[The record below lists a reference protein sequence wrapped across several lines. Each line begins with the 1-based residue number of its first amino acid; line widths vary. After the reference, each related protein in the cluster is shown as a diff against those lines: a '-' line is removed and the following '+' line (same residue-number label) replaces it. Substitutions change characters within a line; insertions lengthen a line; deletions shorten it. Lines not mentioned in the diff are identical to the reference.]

1 MKIRLIR
8 YITLTAISF
17 SIGAIAVA
25 QEPVDSLAVYLEQAA
40 RNNPQLQSDFMMYKA
55 SMEKIPQAG
64 AFADPELEI
73 GYFFKPME
81 TLMGKQVADF
91 TFMQMFPWFG
101 TRKAARSEATEM
113 ARMAYE
119 KFRESRNNLWYE
131 VKAQWYQLSN
141 LNEEYKTTQA
151 NIALLHQLE
160 ELALRRFSA
169 PSFQGSAPDAS
180 MSSGT
185 SSGKNAG
192 NATPPSSGMSGMS
205 GMGNTSPTVTTSTPS
220 SSSAGM
226 TSTSGMSGMGGGSM
240 GTTVG
245 GMSDVLRIQMER
257 AELEDNLKDLY
268 SSRTTAEARFN
279 ALLNRASEAPVVVPD
294 SLKQRIFQMD
304 EQALIDQI
312 LTNNPML
319 TMVEAEANAY
329 RAKAKMDR
337 RMSYPMI
344 GIGLQYSLINKVDN
358 PMGMADMNG
367 KDMVMPMMKISL
379 PIFRRKYN
387 AQQRESR
394 NYWKASELKRENIHN
409 QLQVEYL
416 NIRQQLEDA
425 NRKVDLYT
433 RQYALSL
440 STWKLVIQEFAA
452 GRQPLTDV
460 IEVERQLLN
469 YKLKKSEA
477 VAAYNTSVA
486 AIEKLIS
493 ISLNPDNK

>member
-1 MKIRLIR
+1 MKINFIK
-8 YITLTAISF
+8 YVVLTVISF
-17 SIGAIAVA
+17 GIGVAAVA
-25 QEPVDSLAVYLEQAA
+25 QEPVDSLSVYLEQAA
-40 RNNPQLQSDFMMYKA
+40 RNNPQIQSDFMMYKA
-55 SMEKIPQAG
+55 SLEKIPQAG
-64 AFADPELEI
+64 AYPDPELEI

-101 TRKAARSEATEM
+101 TRKAARSEAAEM
-113 ARMAYE
+113 ARMSYE

-160 ELALRRFSA
+160 ELAIRRFSA
-169 PSFQGSAPDAS
+169 PSFQGSTPGTS

-185 SSGKNAG
+185 NSGKNVG
-192 NATPPSSGMSGMS
+192 NAAPSSSGMSGMS
-205 GMGNTSPTVTTSTPS
+205 GMGNTTPAVTTPAA
-220 SSSAGM
+220 SSAGM
-226 TSTSGMSGMGGGSM
+226 APASAMSAMGGGSM

-268 SSRTTAEARFN
+268 SSRMIAEARFN
-279 ALLNRASEAPVVVPD
+279 TLLNRDSETPVVVPD
-294 SLKQRIFQMD
+294 SLKQRVFQMD
-304 EQALIDQI
+304 EQSLMDHI
-312 LTNNPML
+312 LNNNPMI
-319 TMVEAEANAY
+319 TMVQAEADAY

-344 GIGLQYSLINKVDN
+344 GIGLQYSLINKMDN

-387 AQQRESR
+387 AQQRESQ
-394 NYWKASELKRENIHN
+394 NYWKASELKRENIQN

-425 NRKVDLYT
+425 DRKVDLYT

-440 STWKLVIQEFAA
+440 SAWKLVIQEFAA

>member
-1 MKIRLIR
+1 MMKINFIK
-8 YITLTAISF
+8 YVVLTVISF
-17 SIGAIAVA
+17 GIGVAAVA
-25 QEPVDSLAVYLEQAA
+25 QEPVDSLSVYLEQAA
-40 RNNPQLQSDFMMYKA
+40 RNNPQIQSDFMMYKA
-55 SMEKIPQAG
+55 SLEKIPQAG
-64 AFADPELEI
+64 AYPDPELEI

-101 TRKAARSEATEM
+101 TRKAARSEAAEM
-113 ARMAYE
+113 ARMSYE

-160 ELALRRFSA
+160 ELAIRRFSA
-169 PSFQGSAPDAS
+169 PSFQGSAPGTS

-185 SSGKNAG
+185 NSGKNVG
-192 NATPPSSGMSGMS
+192 NAAPSSSGMSGMS
-205 GMGNTSPTVTTSTPS
+205 GMGNTTPAVTTPAA
-220 SSSAGM
+220 SSAGM
-226 TSTSGMSGMGGGSM
+226 ASASAMSAMGGGSM

-268 SSRTTAEARFN
+268 SSRMIAEARFN
-279 ALLNRASEAPVVVPD
+279 TLLNRDAETPVVVPD
-294 SLKQRIFQMD
+294 SLKQRVFQMD
-304 EQALIDQI
+304 EQSLMDHI
-312 LTNNPML
+312 LNNNPMI
-319 TMVEAEANAY
+319 TMAQAEADAY

-344 GIGLQYSLINKVDN
+344 GIGLQYSLINKMDN

-387 AQQRESR
+387 AQQRESQ
-394 NYWKASELKRENIHN
+394 NYWKASELKRENIQN

-416 NIRQQLEDA
+416 NIRRQLEDA
-425 NRKVDLYT
+425 DRKVDLYT

-440 STWKLVIQEFAA
+440 SAWKLVIQEFAA

>member
-1 MKIRLIR
+1 MMKINFIK
-8 YITLTAISF
+8 YVVLTVISF
-17 SIGAIAVA
+17 GIGVAAVA
-25 QEPVDSLAVYLEQAA
+25 QEPVDSLSVYLEQAA
-40 RNNPQLQSDFMMYKA
+40 RNNPQIQSDFMMYKA
-55 SMEKIPQAG
+55 SLEKIPQAG
-64 AFADPELEI
+64 AYPDPELEI

-101 TRKAARSEATEM
+101 TRKAARSEAAEM
-113 ARMAYE
+113 ARMSYE

-160 ELALRRFSA
+160 ELAIRRFSA
-169 PSFQGSAPDAS
+169 PSFQGSTPGTS

-185 SSGKNAG
+185 NSGKNAG
-192 NATPPSSGMSGMS
+192 NAAPSSSGMSGMS
-205 GMGNTSPTVTTSTPS
+205 GMGNTTPAVTTPAA
-220 SSSAGM
+220 SSAGM
-226 TSTSGMSGMGGGSM
+226 AAASAMSGMGGGSM

-268 SSRTTAEARFN
+268 SSRMIAEARFN
-279 ALLNRASEAPVVVPD
+279 TLLNRDAETPVVVPD
-294 SLKQRIFQMD
+294 SLKQRVFQMD
-304 EQALIDQI
+304 EQSLIDHI
-312 LTNNPML
+312 LNNNPMI
-319 TMVEAEANAY
+319 TMAQAEADAY

-387 AQQRESR
+387 AQQRESQ
-394 NYWKASELKRENIHN
+394 NYWKASELKRENIQN

-416 NIRQQLEDA
+416 NIRRQLEDA
-425 NRKVDLYT
+425 DRKVDLYT

-440 STWKLVIQEFAA
+440 SAWKLVIQEFAA